1 MNGNVIKVL
10 LVDDQAIV
18 IEGMRRMLAAHPEFE
33 LQAEQ
38 DPAAAVE
45 AARRFEPDVILQDL
59 MMPEVDGFDLLRAYR
74 RTSGLADVPVIVLS
88 GREEG
93 ATRGEAFERGADDY
107 LVKMPDA
114 VELLARIR
122 MHVERRRAMLEQ
134 RRARRRLEEANR
146 DIARL
151 NEQIETEKE
160 TIELE
165 AQRDRERLAAI
176 TTLGADLNR
185 YQDFE
190 LLLDR
195 ILLEARKCCGA
206 EAGAIHTIAG
216 DRLECNHIQ
225 NEKVES
231 RGDDLFT
238 HRMSRALSLESVAG
252 KVALTGRPI
261 RVEDAYSIPPELDC
275 SYDTGRDLASGYRTR
290 ALLSLPL
297 RTRDGK
303 IRGVLQLA
311 NPGGEEAGL
320 PFTDED
326 QQIIEHF
333 AGLATVAIERTAMT
347 RALVMRMIAMAAV
360 RDPTET
366 GTHVQR
372 VAGYSTV
379 LYDAWARRHGVSD
392 VEREKNRDRL
402 RTAAMLHDVGKVGI
416 PDAILKKPG
425 RLDDEEFAHM
435 QRHAVIGARL
445 FRGMRTDF
453 DDVAR
458 EVALHHHERW
468 DGTGYPGPIEPDAEF
483 EPSDV
488 PTRAGLKGLEIP
500 LFARIVGLAD
510 VYDALSTTRA
520 YKAPWPEDQ
529 VLELIREESGGHFDP
544 VLVEIL
550 MECVEDFRE
559 VSARYPD

>member
-1 MNGNVIKVL
+1 MNGTATKVL

-18 IEGMRRMLAAHPEFE
+18 IEGMRRMLAAHPEIEFE
-33 LQAEQ
+33 AEQ
-38 DPAAAVE
+38 DPAIAVE
-45 AARRFEPDVILQDL
+45 RARHFEPDVILQDL
-59 MMPEVDGFDLLRAYR
+59 VMPEVDGFDLLRAYR
-74 RTSGLADVPVIVLS
+74 GTAGLSDVPVIVLS
-88 GREEG
+88 SRDEG
-93 ATRGEAFERGADDY
+93 ATKAEAFERGADDY
-107 LVKMPDA
+107 LVKMPEV
-114 VELLARIR
+114 VELVARIR
-122 MHVERRRAMLEQ
+122 LHVDRRRATLEQ

-151 NEQIETEKE
+151 NEQIAAEKE
-160 TIELE
+160 TIELG
-165 AQRDRERLAAI
+165 ARRDRLRLAAI

-195 ILLEARKCCGA
+195 ILLEARKCCDA
-206 EAGAIHTIAG
+206 EAGAIFTIAG
-216 DRLECNHIQ
+216 EQLECHHIQ
-225 NEKVES
+225 NDKVEG
-231 RGDDLFT
+231 RGDTSFT
-238 HRMSRALSLESVAG
+238 HRMSRPLSLESVAG
-252 KVALTGRPI
+252 TVALTGRSI
-261 RVEDAYSIPPELDC
+261 RVEDAYAIPSDIDC
-275 SYDTGRDLASGYRTR
+275 SYDTGRDLAAGYRTK

-311 NPGGEEAGL
+311 NPGGEDADFA
-320 PFTDED
+320 FTDED

-347 RALVMRMIAMAAV
+347 RALVMRMIAMAEV

-379 LYDAWARRHGVSD
+379 LYDAWARRHGVED

-425 RLDDEEFAHM
+425 KLDDAEFAFM

-468 DGTGYPGPIEPDAEF
+468 DGTGYPGPIEPDAELGPP
-483 EPSDV
+483 EI
-488 PTRAGLKGLEIP
+488 PTRKGLKGKEIP

-510 VYDALSTTRA
+510 VYDALSSKRA
-520 YKAPWPEDQ
+520 YKDAWPESK
-529 VLELIREESGGHFDP
+529 VLSLLTEESGGHFDP
-544 VLVEIL
+544 ELVEIL
-550 MECVEDFRE
+550 MERIDEIRAVHD
-559 VSARYPD
+559 RYLD

>member
-1 MNGNVIKVL
+1 MNGTTTKVL

-18 IEGMRRMLAAHPEFE
+18 IEGMRRMLAPHPEFE
-33 LQAEQ
+33 FEAEQ
-38 DPAAAVE
+38 NPAVAVE
-45 AARRFEPDVILQDL
+45 VARRFKPDVILQDL
-59 MMPEVDGFDLLRAYR
+59 VMPEVDGFDLLREYR
-74 RTSGLADVPVIVLS
+74 RTAGLADVPVIVLS
-88 GREEG
+88 SREEG
-93 ATRGEAFERGADDY
+93 ATKAEAFERGADDY
-107 LVKMPDA
+107 LVKMPEV
-114 VELLARIR
+114 VELVARIR
-122 MHVERRRAMLEQ
+122 IHVERRRSLLEQ

-151 NEQIETEKE
+151 NEQIESEKE
-160 TIELE
+160 TIELG
-165 AQRDRERLAAI
+165 AQRDRARLAAI

-195 ILLEARKCCGA
+195 ILLEARKCCDA
-206 EAGAIHTIAG
+206 EAGAIFTIAG
-216 DRLECNHIQ
+216 EQLECNHIQ
-225 NEKVES
+225 NDKVEG
-231 RGDDLFT
+231 RGDISFT

-252 KVALTGRPI
+252 TVALTGRAI

-275 SYDTGRDLASGYRTR
+275 SYDTGRDLAAGYRTK

-311 NPGGEEAGL
+311 NPGGEDAGIA
-320 PFTDED
+320 FTDED

-347 RALVMRMIAMAAV
+347 RALVMRMIAMAEV

-379 LYDAWARRHGVSD
+379 LYDAWAHRHGVSD

-425 RLDDEEFAHM
+425 RLDDVEFAHM

-453 DDVAR
+453 DEVAR

-468 DGTGYPGPIEPDAEF
+468 DGTGYPGPIEPDAEL
-483 EPSDV
+483 EPSEV
-488 PTRAGLKGLEIP
+488 PTRIGLKGEEIP

-510 VYDALSTTRA
+510 VYDALSSKRT
-520 YKAPWPEDQ
+520 YKDAWPESK
-529 VLELIREESGGHFDP
+529 VLGLLVEESGSHFDP
-544 VLVEIL
+544 ELVEIL
-550 MECVEDFRE
+550 LERIDEIRAVRH
-559 VSARYPD
+559 RYHG